1 MKGGGGADEAGE
13 KNEEFQ
19 PVHVFLRQYKRKMK
33 KLLTAGA
40 LLLLMFPVA
49 QTQVCR
55 PDKST
60 TAVGFNPDTIP
71 YAEVGVAYSATIH
84 AKTPKDTIVSFGGFP
99 VKANIDSIKVMG
111 VIGMPAGFTFRCDH
125 PRCVFVYDS
134 IGCGTFSGTPTQGG
148 IYPLGV
154 IVTTYARV
162 GFPVTQRDTIR
173 RFVLR
178 VEPVPTTGQQK
189 LYTESLRIYPNPARE
204 TAQVFIPQTFVNE
217 RIRVYNAAGREVMQQ
232 TAAAGQNL
240 LDLKGLDAGVYV
252 VVYGQWRN
260 RLLVQP

>member
-1 MKGGGGADEAGE
+1 
-13 KNEEFQ
+13 
-19 PVHVFLRQYKRKMK
+19 MK
-33 KLLTAGA
+33 KLFSAGMLM
-40 LLLLMFPVA
+40 LLLIPVA
-49 QTQVCR
+49 KAQVCI

-71 YAEVGVAYSATIH
+71 YAQVGVAYTATIH
-84 AKTPKDTIVSFGGFP
+84 AKTPKDTMVVFAGFP
-99 VKANIDSIKVMG
+99 VKANIDSIKVIG

-134 IGCGTFSGTPTQGG
+134 IGCGTFSGTPNQGG

-162 GFPVTQRDTIR
+162 GFPVTQRDTIT

-189 LYTESLRIYPNPARE
+189 LYTESLRLYPNPAKEEVR
-204 TAQVFIPQTFVNE
+204 VFIPQTFATE

-232 TAAAGQNL
+232 VAVAGQNQL
-240 LDLKGLDAGVYV
+240 NLKGLDAGVYM

>member
-1 MKGGGGADEAGE
+1 
-13 KNEEFQ
+13 
-19 PVHVFLRQYKRKMK
+19 MK
-33 KLLTAGA
+33 KLFSAGFLI
-40 LLLLMFPVA
+40 LLLLPA
-49 QTQVCR
+49 LHAQVCR
-55 PDKST
+55 PDKT
-60 TAVGFNPDTIP
+60 ITQVGFNPDTIP
-71 YAEVGVAYSATIH
+71 YGEVGVAYSATIH
-84 AKTPKDTIVSFGGFP
+84 AKTPKDTMVRFGGFP
-99 VKANIDSIKVMG
+99 VKADIDSIKVIG

-154 IVTTYARV
+154 IVTTFARV
-162 GFPVTQRDTIR
+162 GFPVTQRDTIT

-178 VEPVPTTGQQK
+178 IEPVPATIQQK

-204 TAQVFIPQTFVNE
+204 EAMVFIPQTFSGE
-217 RIRVYNAAGREVMQQ
+217 RIRVYNAEGREVMHQD
-232 TAAAGQNL
+232 AVAGNNRLELQNL
-240 LDLKGLDAGVYV
+240 EAGVYV

>member
-1 MKGGGGADEAGE
+1 
-13 KNEEFQ
+13 
-19 PVHVFLRQYKRKMK
+19 MK
-33 KLLTAGA
+33 KLLSAGILM
-40 LLLLMFPVA
+40 LLLLPVA
-49 QTQVCR
+49 TAQVCI
-55 PDKST
+55 PDKSA
-60 TAVGFNPDTIP
+60 TAIGFNPDTIP
-71 YAEVGVAYSATIH
+71 YAQVGVAYTATIH
-84 AKTPKDTIVSFGGFP
+84 AKTPKDTMVVFAGFP
-99 VKANIDSIKVMG
+99 VKANIDSIKVIG
-111 VIGMPAGFTFRCDH
+111 VFGMPAGFTFRCDH

-134 IGCGTFSGTPTQGG
+134 IGCGTFSGTPNQGG

-162 GFPVTQRDTIR
+162 GFPVTQRDTIT

-189 LYTESLRIYPNPARE
+189 LFTESLRLYPNPAKEEVR
-204 TAQVFIPQTFVNE
+204 VFIPQTFAAE

-232 TAAAGQNL
+232 EAVAGQNQVNV
-240 LDLKGLDAGVYV
+240 KGLDAGVYM